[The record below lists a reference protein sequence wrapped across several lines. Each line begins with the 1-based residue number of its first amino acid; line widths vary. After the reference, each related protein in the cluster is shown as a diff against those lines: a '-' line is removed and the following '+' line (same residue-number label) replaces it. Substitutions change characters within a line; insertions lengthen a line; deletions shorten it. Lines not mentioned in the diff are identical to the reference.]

1 MEEKTAMTVGEFI
14 EVLQKFDKN
23 NIITITEVDGDVITH
38 RSIKLINNYLIADY
52 VDDLGEFKTDNIL
65 SIF

>member
-23 NIITITEVDGDVITH
+23 NIITITDVDGGVVTH
-38 RSIKLINNYLIADY
+38 RSIEIINQYEKTDY
-52 VDDLGEFKTDNIL
+52 VDDLGDFKTDDIV
-65 SIF
+65 SIY